1 MPSAQIRKGGIE
13 GLAIQQCVDGG
24 HVPILCWNRVMD
36 FAKIVARIKAIL
48 GSPRTEWP
56 VIAAEPATIGGLFRN
71 YICIVAALPVIAQF
85 IKGSLIGYGGFGMHM
100 HTPIGMGL
108 LGMIL
113 HYALTLVVTYVVALI
128 VDALAPS
135 FGGSKDP
142 VQALKTVAYAWTA
155 GWVAGIAVIIPWLG
169 WLVAIAGVIYGIY
182 LLYLGLPHTMR
193 CPADKAG
200 GYTAVTVII
209 GIVLSWI
216 VALVVG
222 GIIGTAAL
230 TGASPTGMHVT
241 RSDGTT
247 ITVDSN
253 NPLDKLAAIGANTTR
268 ATQDLENAQKSG
280 DVAAQQAAMGKLMS
294 GDGNPVATS
303 LSPQTLQGFLPD
315 ELDGMK
321 RSDFNAQRSGA
332 MGMQIST
339 ARATYSD
346 GRVRTMQM
354 EVADAGNMHGV
365 GAVASGAAPTT
376 EDQTDRSYDKTYTDH
391 DRLVHESWD
400 IQTKSGEF
408 SVVVADRFTVKA
420 SGNAEDIDELKQAV
434 NDLDLGRLALL
445 KNASISDH

>member
-1 MPSAQIRKGGIE
+1 
-13 GLAIQQCVDGG
+13 
-24 HVPILCWNRVMD
+24 MD
-36 FAKIVARIKAIL
+36 FAKIVGRIKAIL

-71 YICIVAALPVIAQF
+71 YICIVAALPVVTQF
-85 IKGSLIGYGGFGMHM
+85 IRGTLIGHGGFGVHV
-100 HTPIGMGL
+100 HTPLGMGL

-113 HYALTLVVTYVVALI
+113 HYALTLVVTYVAALI
-128 VDALAPS
+128 VDALAPT
-135 FGGSKDP
+135 FGGTKDP
-142 VQALKTVAYAWTA
+142 VQALKTVAYGWTA
-155 GWVAGIAVIIPWLG
+155 GWVAGIAMIIPWLG
-169 WLVAIAGVIYGIY
+169 WLVAIAGLIYGIY

-193 CPADKAG
+193 CPTDKAA
-200 GYTAVTVII
+200 GYTAVTVIA

-222 GIIGTAAL
+222 GIFGTAAL
-230 TGASPTGMHVT
+230 TGASTTGMHVT

-247 ITVDSN
+247 VTVDPDSA
-253 NPLDKLAAIGANTTR
+253 LGKFSAIGANTAR
-268 ATQDLENAQKSG
+268 AAKDLDNAQKTG
-280 DVAAQQAAMGKLMS
+280 DVAAQQTAMGKLMS
-294 GDGNPVATS
+294 GDGKTAATS

-346 GRVRTMQM
+346 GRVRTLQM
-354 EVADAGNMHGV
+354 EVADAGNVRDMA
-365 GAVASGAAPTT
+365 AVASPATPTT

-400 IQTKSGEF
+400 VQTKSGEF

-445 KNASISDH
+445 KNAGIGDH